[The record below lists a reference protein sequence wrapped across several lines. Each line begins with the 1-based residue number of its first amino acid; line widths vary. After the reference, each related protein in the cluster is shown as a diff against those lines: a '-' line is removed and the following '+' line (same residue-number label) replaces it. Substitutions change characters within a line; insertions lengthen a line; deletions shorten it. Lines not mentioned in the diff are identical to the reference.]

1 MTMATLKHPGIDMV
15 ENLRERGIQTDQ
27 EILNRLHLEKSALNL
42 AMHKTA
48 PALLKSEDIALLR
61 KYEVGI
67 AYVRINNPDD
77 QTAIHSLREAISGNN
92 PSGQPNDSLLYE
104 RRKEYALK
112 EDRPRERLSL
122 TFD

>member
-1 MTMATLKHPGIDMV
+1 MATLKHPGIDMV